1 MGVKERYEDR
11 KKKGE
16 TASYSGVRE
25 RSIAKE
31 IDGIASSISE
41 RTNTWLKNHRNYL
54 TNYNYRYSGR
64 KGTYED
70 SYVSDASDW
79 LSTISKQKEN
89 FDKEASSILS
99 MLDEYGDYLNA
110 DWTDSIRS
118 ALTTAS
124 SQQADI
130 LSAAKDDS
138 EYWSS
143 FGSDDLIK
151 EFGSAEEAYK
161 YYQRVDGYQKKYNGK
176 TYDELHAAME
186 ALEDGEEKAWLSNYQ
201 YEPLKKSED
210 FAQYSQY
217 ANASNGVTKY
227 LSDPTYEYI
236 NGKLAFA
243 FYDALAGAGAD
254 YNYVHMNE
262 DEISAYNYLYAKEGR
277 KKAEEYLNSLKSTLI
292 AREKQDIQDD
302 FSAFAKKLPVIS
314 SIASVPISLL
324 SGYEYVDNAI
334 KYLAEQAV
342 TGDATLDPSYAA
354 LATGTI
360 RGTVSDMV
368 DWEIGNWDA
377 FDFLYS
383 TVMSGADSMVSGLAF
398 GDFGGAVLGLTA
410 AAQATNDALERGMS
424 DGQAFWNGLFSGVFE
439 GLFETVSIGN
449 FNKLKEIAPDSVK
462 TIIKNLGKSMLVN
475 ASEET
480 LTELANITYDTLING
495 EFANYTWGE
504 LKNGAW
510 KDALAQV
517 IEAGASG
524 ALMGVGMSGIGNAI
538 GYYKGNKSTKS
549 TYGKYQGDLVGESL
563 EINPNNDFAQKMQRR
578 IDNGKDLSGWQL
590 NKLVQ
595 QNEQAMMAQDMET
608 IRSAAAQRLTELGE
622 TGDVDTIASAL
633 AKKAAGQKLSSE
645 ERNTISL
652 SKYGE
657 RVSNELNAENIRSG
671 DYSSSWTGSV
681 DTNRINSKEYG
692 SDLLMELAME
702 KSGVK
707 RSAEESSN
715 PYASMENPAS
725 AGENTVTSKD
735 NLTVDAKK
743 PSESRYEVSGDGK
756 TILKSNGEDV
766 SIREVASV
774 KNGKMTLR
782 LEDGREVSSED
793 VSYASRDEAL
803 VYETVANM
811 GVNASEANV
820 LVNAFHTGTVDADTY
835 TLGIQEAYRYG
846 KYNYT
851 VQEMLERGS
860 FASMLT
866 EHQRKTA
873 YKLGQVFSGQ
883 ETAKAQAEVRS
894 KQTDSAK
901 NTNSKKGGVLYE
913 SRDGAV
919 SELDSYLKESGK
931 ELKPI
936 QKTAIQTMKM
946 LSDVFGIKFYV
957 FESYKNSEGERV
969 WKDSSGKERSIN
981 GYYDQSDGSIHID
994 LNAGADGKGTM
1005 LFTMAHELTHFI
1017 KQWSPAKFK
1026 VLANFLMKQY
1036 GENGVSVDALV
1047 RRRMKKTGLGYD
1059 DAYEEV
1065 VANSMESMLSDG
1077 NVAEKLAELKK
1088 QDRGLWNKIRQFI
1101 NSWVDKLR
1109 AAYKGLT
1116 PDSLE
1121 GKIVYEMKDAAER
1134 LQTLFSE
1141 ALAEAGENYQAGLT
1155 PGEESVVVSD
1165 NGDPVAYSNE
1175 YGSVKLSIRTY
1186 EEEGRQAFRDYLSK
1200 CVSSNKLTKA
1210 EMQEMMDGIE
1220 DIYQICKEF
1229 KDKYAPFGAWSDA
1242 SVIRDTYGRPVF
1254 SVVTPN
1260 GEYKMNLDFSLVCKK
1275 RRTLDAV
1282 FNEMSRRGIIDY
1294 FELGQKSVVKINEI
1308 IRKYGFETACALC
1321 FVDAKRFRQA
1331 SMADSFTNLYNELVT
1346 SLVPEDQIGSIDH
1359 FNFSGYET
1367 IKKVPDGIHTWDS
1380 SKLDFSHL
1388 KDVMKNYGNG
1398 TVEYKA
1404 AKYILSHPEG
1414 RKLLLRGD
1422 FMSSNGFDAVKTHNK
1437 DILKLYNSKKGT
1449 GGPKAAFGD
1458 VQYMNEVIKKA
1469 KTWTPAKAYAVGGV
1483 RIQSFSDYVP
1493 RMVFDY
1499 VQMIYD
1505 LAATKLP
1512 AHAYTKESLFAKQ
1525 FGLTG
1530 VKINMSLIPAIAKD
1544 GIAPGLDSKGN
1555 YVWAGESFDFD
1566 AAKQIQNAPGYSENC
1581 GTICVG
1587 VSYAHI
1593 VKLLSDPDIRMV
1605 IPYHKS
1611 GLNPIVAHMNKIAEF
1626 TDYTGSQNTLDGNGK
1641 KVAKDFDFNKELQS
1655 VGDPKA
1661 AVANYLAWCDNKGY
1675 TPKFAEFRW
1684 HDNYYKLIEDFTLYD
1699 NSGSYV
1705 PQREVRAVFPTSES
1719 AFGSMKDL
1727 IKSGLEE
1734 DAVIEGKRDKNL
1746 SAIVDEIQNT
1756 LPRTEAEIAENEVAQ
1771 ADRDLESELADSGIK
1786 YSDRVTD
1793 EETLDFLNGQK
1804 TIKTYKT
1811 MQIVDGKLYPP
1822 MASRIEGKYEDYSV
1836 LGQWEQATEH
1846 PELIKENGKF
1856 KLDKGKGQGSIE
1868 AAYNPYMHSSNLVL
1882 NDQFSGAYSRDNLVT
1897 VECEVPVSE
1906 ETSGYHAQYAKDSV
1920 GWHPWHTGTVAG
1932 SIRKAK
1938 GVERKVFLS
1947 RWIKPVR
1954 IVPDSEVASMYK
1966 ELLSGT
1972 DVAVPD
1978 NVVTPSLL
1986 KELKKAGV
1994 KIEKSGKVKYSD
2006 NSVENLKFQDRED
2019 IAGEDGSQKNRR
2031 ARGAFT
2037 PAEIQA
2043 IQSIGRKS
2051 INSFTSADIKAT
2063 EKFARRYWQEMGKK
2077 SPFFRAWF
2085 GDWRVNDQSLVQVA
2099 DQIGNA
2105 RGVQR
2110 NEDTGWDIQVSGKVF
2125 DETNNH
2131 KSIAS
2136 REARQ
2141 YLPYINDI
2149 VRKAVLLD
2157 SFGQGKTKSENSL
2170 LMHSLYAVSDIG
2182 NGPEILKLYVEEMND
2197 PNSDNTI
2204 KRSYQLQNIE
2214 KAFAAS
2220 GRVQGNAPSSVTN
2233 TANTVRSVADLFVA
2247 VNRMDTNFGPNSPS
2261 KIVNADGTP
2270 KVVYHQTDRDF
2281 TVFDNSTPVAG
2292 KNDSETPNGFFF
2304 KDNDHDI
2311 GLGGSKQM
2319 AVYLDMKNPLHFANR
2334 QEANNWYC
2342 QNISGYAD
2350 LQKEMSDALSS
2361 ISAEMDSI
2369 ENEMFSDEVTDDQYD
2384 ILDQKWNELL
2394 DKMKSVEE
2402 SYRGHLRK
2410 LLDDY
2415 FLNGKSGYDGIMLD
2429 YDGHRYVNG
2438 KRENVKT
2445 YIVFKRTQI
2454 KSATDNIGTFDGSN
2468 PDILMQDRPEE
2479 SVSNRSLLANALE
2492 STAKNDIERKKI
2504 QEYKE
2509 KIELLN
2515 SEEQK
2520 LQELNAQV
2528 KELSFAKGPRDKA
2541 KIRALRDEAV
2551 KTANRINTYDRIL
2564 LRLEASQPLQ
2574 NVLER
2579 EKKAAYRKAEQKGK
2593 EALEAYRKDAIKKQQ
2608 DILDRWKK
2616 SREKGI
2622 DSRNRTAMRH
2632 KIQNVVGELNQY
2644 LLKGTKDRHVPIELQ
2659 KAVAEALDAVNMDT
2673 VGAEERI
2680 AKLKEELL
2688 KAKTAEQIQEIS
2700 RKIER
2705 IQAMGDRMNDR
2716 LQALKDAYDK
2726 FTKSDDPLIANSH
2739 DDVISAKLDSVIDT
2753 VGDTPLRDMS
2763 LSQLKDVY
2771 DMYRMVLTTIRNANK
2786 AFKAKKS
2793 ESISAMGNEVMMEV
2807 ERAGGKTKL
2816 RLKGTGGIS
2825 NFDWNNM
2832 KPVYAFE
2839 RIGSDTLTELFN
2851 NVRAGEDTWAVDV
2864 TEAREYYLE
2873 KAKKYHYD
2881 SWDFNRRYT
2890 FTSTSGMEFSLSL
2903 EQIMSLYA
2911 YSKREQAA
2919 EHLKRGGIVFDETTD
2934 VTVKTKLGIP
2944 LKFNP
2949 TEATAYNI
2957 SENTLADII
2966 GKLSNEQK
2974 AFADEMQDYL
2984 SSVMGSKGNEVSLEL
2999 YGIKLFNEKFYF
3011 PLKSA
3016 KQFMEKAREQ
3026 QQGDTK
3032 IKNKGF
3038 SKDTVPKASN
3048 PIVLTPFMDVWA
3060 DHVNEMSMYH
3070 AFVLP
3075 MEDFYR
3081 VYNFKTPVSET
3092 DAEKSVN
3099 MFLQNAYGKGATNY
3113 IDQLLKDLNGGA
3125 RSDPR
3130 ENTAKVLMS
3139 KFKKAAVMASISVV
3153 IQQPSA
3159 IARAFAMIDP
3169 KYFRPTK
3176 DGMNHSQLWEELKK
3190 YAPVAVIKEM
3200 GYFDTNMGRST
3211 NDFIKAK
3218 EYTGF
3223 KEKAKALFTDSGYRD
3238 ELISKAPS
3246 LADEVTWCAIWN
3258 AVKRETVSKHH
3269 DLSPSSEE
3277 FLKLAGERFTE
3288 VVTKTQVYDSVL
3300 ARSGNMRSK
3309 TAFMNMWTSFMAEP
3323 TTSINMVQ
3331 DALLK
3336 AKRGDKRYAVKAIG
3350 SVCASVI
3357 LNAALVSLVYAMRDD
3372 DDDETY
3378 LEKYVSRFLTETLDG
3393 LNPLTYI
3400 PFLRDVWSIMQG
3412 FDIDRADMSLVTD
3425 LVNSLQKIVK
3435 VMNTDTYGM
3444 DEDEIAEHN
3453 RKVAEAWLSAVDSIS
3468 SLTGIPF
3475 RNFRRDLNGAVNLVK
3490 TLTKDAQGR
3499 QTTAGSLMDVIL
3511 DDVKASTP
3519 IWGWMPGES
3528 KADKLYDAIV
3538 SGDTA
3543 YVDRMKSGYDSEE
3556 SYYSALRNAVRKRY
3570 VSGDIS
3576 YETAM
3581 DFLIEQCGMSEDD
3594 AYWKLDE
3601 WNSGADGDDYRKY
3614 AEFYEAVQTGNN
3626 LKAVIK
3632 RYTDNGVKPET
3643 LSSQITDYFKPIY
3656 IEMSKSE
3663 RASLKG
3669 YLRNAMVYC
3678 GSDDD
3683 AAMEKLQHWDFLA
3696 DNPDYRDIS
3705 QAEATKYY
3713 EYAEPNG
3720 ISVSVYSDYCERASQ
3735 CESDKDK
3742 NGNPISGSKKE
3753 KIMEV
3758 IDSLPITKKQK
3769 DALYY
3774 ASGFSA
3780 STIYEAPWRR

>member
-31 IDGIASSISE
+31 IYGIASSISE

-130 LSAAKDDS
+130 LSAATGDS

-143 FGSDDLIK
+143 FGSDELIK

-161 YYQRVDGYQKKYNGK
+161 YYQRDDGYQKKYNGK

-210 FAQYSQY
+210 FAQYRQY
-217 ANASNGVTKY
+217 ANDSNGVTKY

-262 DEISAYNYLYAKEGR
+262 DEISIYNYLYAKEGR
-277 KKAEEYLNSLKSTLI
+277 KKAEEYLNSLKSTLV
-292 AREKQDIQDD
+292 AREKQDIKDD

-314 SIASVPISLL
+314 SVASVPISLL

-342 TGDATLDPSYAA
+342 TGDAKLDPSYAA

-383 TVMSGADSMVSGLAF
+383 TVMSGADSLVSGLAF
-398 GDFGGAVLGLTA
+398 GNFGGAVLGLTA

-424 DGQAFWNGLFSGVFE
+424 DGQAFWNGLVSGVFE

-449 FNKLKEIAPDSVK
+449 FNKLKEIAPDRVK

-595 QNEQAMMAQDMET
+595 QNEQAMMAQDMES

-657 RVSNELNAENIRSG
+657 RVSNELNAENIHSG
-671 DYSSSWTGSV
+671 DYSSSWTGSI
-681 DTNRINSKEYG
+681 DTNRINAKEYG

-707 RSAEESSN
+707 RSAEESSDS
-715 PYASMENPAS
+715 YASMENPAS
-725 AGENTVTSKD
+725 AGENTVTSKG
-735 NLTVDAKK
+735 NLTANVKK
-743 PSESRYEVSGDGK
+743 PSETGYDVSADGK

-766 SIREVASV
+766 SIREVSSV
-774 KNGKMTLR
+774 KDGKMTLR

-873 YKLGQVFSGQ
+873 YKLGQVFSGR

-969 WKDSSGKERSIN
+969 WKDSSSKERSIN

-1047 RRRMKKTGLGYD
+1047 RKRMKKTGLGYD
-1059 DAYEEV
+1059 AAYEEV

-1200 CVSSNKLTKA
+1200 CVSSNKLTNA

-1661 AVANYLAWCDNKGY
+1661 AVDNYLAWCDNKGY

-1793 EETLDFLNGQK
+1793 EETLDFLNSQK

-1994 KIEKSGKVKYSD
+1994 KIEKSGR
-2006 NSVENLKFQDRED
+2006 LKFSDREESD
-2019 IAGEDGSQKNRR
+2019 PSGI
-2031 ARGAFT
+2031 
-2037 PAEIQA
+2037 
-2043 IQSIGRKS
+2043 
-2051 INSFTSADIKAT
+2051 
-2063 EKFARRYWQEMGKK
+2063 
-2077 SPFFRAWF
+2077 
-2085 GDWRVNDQSLVQVA
+2085 
-2099 DQIGNA
+2099 
-2105 RGVQR
+2105 
-2110 NEDTGWDIQVSGKVF
+2110 DTDS
-2125 DETNNH
+2125 NLNYH
-2131 KSIAS
+2131 K
-2136 REARQ
+2136 
-2141 YLPYINDI
+2141 
-2149 VRKAVLLD
+2149 
-2157 SFGQGKTKSENSL
+2157 EN
-2170 LMHSLYAVSDIG
+2170 
-2182 NGPEILKLYVEEMND
+2182 
-2197 PNSDNTI
+2197 
-2204 KRSYQLQNIE
+2204 
-2214 KAFAAS
+2214 
-2220 GRVQGNAPSSVTN
+2220 
-2233 TANTVRSVADLFVA
+2233 
-2247 VNRMDTNFGPNSPS
+2247 
-2261 KIVNADGTP
+2261 
-2270 KVVYHQTDRDF
+2270 
-2281 TVFDNSTPVAG
+2281 
-2292 KNDSETPNGFFF
+2292 
-2304 KDNDHDI
+2304 
-2311 GLGGSKQM
+2311 
-2319 AVYLDMKNPLHFANR
+2319 ANR
-2334 QEANNWYC
+2334 QEVNGNERREESRESFYRRAHEKKYTVRERGQIAYGYASVANKTRGAGQTERNLKKLGIQVIVHDGLEVNANGITSVILGDATSVAGDVVYVRNSMKTDPMETAGHEAFHFWKHTDARIEYKETVA
-2342 QNISGYAD
+2342 QNIVFSSD
-2350 LQKEMSDALSS
+2350 SFIQFQKEIADAYFGEEIGIDDDAVDKLTEEIFAYITGLVHAGDSNSIVSS
-2361 ISAEMDSI
+2361 FM
-2369 ENEMFSDEVTDDQYD
+2369 
-2384 ILDQKWNELL
+2384 
-2394 DKMKSVEE
+2394 
-2402 SYRGHLRK
+2402 R
-2410 LLDDY
+2410 
-2415 FLNGKSGYDGIMLD
+2415 D
-2429 YDGHRYVNG
+2429 YDAVKDAWGDFIKKQATSGDGRTRYST
-2438 KRENVKT
+2438 RE
-2445 YIVFKRTQI
+2445 
-2454 KSATDNIGTFDGSN
+2454 TDNIGTFDGSN

-2509 KIELLN
+2509 KIDLLN

-2528 KELSFAKGPRDKA
+2528 KELSFAKGPRDTA

-2608 DILDRWKK
+2608 DILDRWQK

-2680 AKLKEELL
+2680 DKLKEELL

-2851 NVRAGEDTWAVDV
+2851 NVRSGEDTWAVDV

-2873 KAKKYHYD
+2873 KAKKYNYD
-2881 SWDFNRRYT
+2881 SWDFNSRYT

-2903 EQIMSLYA
+2903 EQILSLYA
-2911 YSKREQAA
+2911 YSKREQAS
-2919 EHLKRGGIVFDETTD
+2919 EHLKRGGIVFDETTE

-2966 GKLSNEQK
+2966 GKLSDEQK

-3139 KFKKAAVMASISVV
+3139 KFKKAAVMASLSVV

-3176 DGMNHSQLWEELKK
+3176 DGMNHAQLWEELKK

-3519 IWGWMPGES
+3519 IWGWMPGDS

-3543 YVDRMKSGYDSEE
+3543 YVDRLKSGYDSEE
-3556 SYYSALRNAVRKRY
+3556 SYYSALRNAVKKRY

-3614 AEFYEAVQTGNN
+3614 AEFYDAVQTGNN

-3720 ISVSVYSDYCERASQ
+3720 ISVSVYCDYCERASQ

-3742 NGNPISGSKKE
+3742 NGNPIDGSKKK
-3753 KIMEV
+3753 KILEV

-3774 ASGFSA
+3774 ANGWSA

>member
-130 LSAAKDDS
+130 LSAATGDS

-143 FGSDDLIK
+143 FGSDELIK

-161 YYQRVDGYQKKYNGK
+161 YYQRDDGYQKKYNGK

-210 FAQYSQY
+210 FAQYRQY
-217 ANASNGVTKY
+217 ANDSNGVTKY

-262 DEISAYNYLYAKEGR
+262 DEISIYNYLYAKEGR
-277 KKAEEYLNSLKSTLI
+277 KKAEEYLNSLKSTLV
-292 AREKQDIQDD
+292 AREKQDIHDD

-314 SIASVPISLL
+314 SVASVPISLL

-383 TVMSGADSMVSGLAF
+383 TVMSGADSLVSGLAF
-398 GDFGGAVLGLTA
+398 GNFGGAVLGLTA

-424 DGQAFWNGLFSGVFE
+424 DGQAFWNGLVSGVFE

-449 FNKLKEIAPDSVK
+449 FNKLKEIAPDRVK

-608 IRSAAAQRLTELGE
+608 IRSAASQRLTELGE
-622 TGDVDTIASAL
+622 TGNVDTIAAAL
-633 AKKAAGQKLSSE
+633 AKQAAGQKLSSE

-657 RVSNELNAENIRSG
+657 RVANELNAENIRSG

-702 KSGVK
+702 KILEKSY
-707 RSAEESSN
+707 SASKN
-715 PYASMENPAS
+715 
-725 AGENTVTSKD
+725 ENTDNTKQAERPVRKQRTEQDKLELAKKQFAQQKSIVSNMSPERQKYLADKYEKHRSVLEQLEKGD
-735 NLTVDAKK
+735 NLVDDSGNIIGTVRGVYEEGISIIGEDGFVELIPKGTFSGDSVISFLETGDGHFEK
-743 PSESRYEVSGDGK
+743 PDGTRITSDGK
-756 TILKSNGEDV
+756 THRIDTDDTIELNGLAQDQDGTYKIAVKDSEAVSVDNVSFSDRNIGMVYETFVSLGYAYGKTNKVISNMSLENRNSLIDLYNPNINNDGGEFARGAVSAFYYGYQGIELDSVSEGSPVMSLSEEQRKAAWNLGRIAAIRETNAEQSDIDTTYENAKKVLGQKGKAKKGEYQATLADDIPPTSLTPAEKEFYRFADYVAKAAQANIRIYKSNTGEHGYYNPKTDEICLNLNARNLSKQTMMAFTLGHELVHRAKKGSPAKYKAFSEFLLKQYGQNSKNLDAMVGEQLAAAKEFGISMTADEALTEVICDACQKMLLDTNAGQRLAEFGAQSKENRGFLEDLKRWITEIMDRLRNFFRGVEPDSLAAKEFAKLDDNVKQILADMFVDMTIDAGEKLSTIKTAFGNGTVVETNEQGEFTIAKSDDGSKIVYNLTTWENGGRNTLEAALSAEGFSDDDIKAALTIMDSKYDLVKKLADQFPEQNRVNRATITTDLKDGHAVLSAIVSNGE
-766 SIREVASV
+766 
-774 KNGKMTLR
+774 
-782 LEDGREVSSED
+782 
-793 VSYASRDEAL
+793 YP
-803 VYETVANM
+803 
-811 GVNASEANV
+811 VN
-820 LVNAFHTGTVDADTY
+820 
-835 TLGIQEAYRYG
+835 
-846 KYNYT
+846 
-851 VQEMLERGS
+851 
-860 FASMLT
+860 
-866 EHQRKTA
+866 
-873 YKLGQVFSGQ
+873 
-883 ETAKAQAEVRS
+883 
-894 KQTDSAK
+894 
-901 NTNSKKGGVLYE
+901 
-913 SRDGAV
+913 
-919 SELDSYLKESGK
+919 
-931 ELKPI
+931 
-936 QKTAIQTMKM
+936 
-946 LSDVFGIKFYV
+946 
-957 FESYKNSEGERV
+957 
-969 WKDSSGKERSIN
+969 
-981 GYYDQSDGSIHID
+981 ID
-994 LNAGADGKGTM
+994 L
-1005 LFTMAHELTHFI
+1005 
-1017 KQWSPAKFK
+1017 
-1026 VLANFLMKQY
+1026 LM
-1036 GENGVSVDALV
+1036 
-1047 RRRMKKTGLGYD
+1047 
-1059 DAYEEV
+1059 
-1065 VANSMESMLSDG
+1065 
-1077 NVAEKLAELKK
+1077 
-1088 QDRGLWNKIRQFI
+1088 
-1101 NSWVDKLR
+1101 
-1109 AAYKGLT
+1109 
-1116 PDSLE
+1116 
-1121 GKIVYEMKDAAER
+1121 
-1134 LQTLFSE
+1134 
-1141 ALAEAGENYQAGLT
+1141 
-1155 PGEESVVVSD
+1155 
-1165 NGDPVAYSNE
+1165 
-1175 YGSVKLSIRTY
+1175 
-1186 EEEGRQAFRDYLSK
+1186 
-1200 CVSSNKLTKA
+1200 
-1210 EMQEMMDGIE
+1210 
-1220 DIYQICKEF
+1220 
-1229 KDKYAPFGAWSDA
+1229 
-1242 SVIRDTYGRPVF
+1242 
-1254 SVVTPN
+1254 
-1260 GEYKMNLDFSLVCKK
+1260 VCKK
-1275 RRTLDAV
+1275 RQAYQRVINRLCETGLIEQATLDSLAIAEI
-1282 FNEMSRRGIIDY
+1282 NKI
-1294 FELGQKSVVKINEI
+1294 LG
-1308 IRKYGFETACALC
+1308 KYGFETACLGC
-1321 FVDAKRFRQA
+1321 FVESRRLRIQEWAETICREWNGLVDKKVGKGNAKA
-1331 SMADSFTNLYNELVT
+1331 
-1346 SLVPEDQIGSIDH
+1346 
-1359 FNFSGYET
+1359 FNFADERKFVKDMTNADVQALAMELDDAYENDRLHYGRT
-1367 IKKVPDGIHTWDS
+1367 TVVKKMAKLIDEVPSLRRHLSVADLITPQGRTRLKSVSSELNSLIACRYGSNTPKIVQSFNPYNHELAIYGKVPS
-1380 SKLDFSHL
+1380 Q
-1388 KDVMKNYGNG
+1388 
-1398 TVEYKA
+1398 
-1404 AKYILSHPEG
+1404 
-1414 RKLLLRGD
+1414 
-1422 FMSSNGFDAVKTHNK
+1422 
-1437 DILKLYNSKKGT
+1437 YNSLREYLYAI
-1449 GGPKAAFGD
+1449 GGAR
-1458 VQYMNEVIKKA
+1458 M
-1469 KTWTPAKAYAVGGV
+1469 
-1483 RIQSFSDYVP
+1483 QSFSDFIVENW
-1493 RMVFDY
+1493 FDY
-1499 VQMIYD
+1499 CQIVAD
-1505 LAATKLP
+1505 LAARKLP
-1512 AHAYTKESLFAKQ
+1512 MHTYSKEIVMIKLF
-1525 FGLTG
+1525 GMTG
-1530 VKINMSLIPAIAKD
+1530 IKENMSLIPDVDKSLGKEYAGLTRNANGDLELIFADKD
-1544 GIAPGLDSKGN
+1544 RFKATNGKSYMQSINFA
-1555 YVWAGESFDFD
+1555 D
-1566 AAKQIQNAPGYSENC
+1566 AVKIQNDPRYSANC
-1581 GTICVG
+1581 GTIAIG
-1587 VSYAHI
+1587 I
-1593 VKLLSDPDIRMV
+1593 SDKQIEIMLDDSRIRMV
-1605 IPYHKS
+1605 IPYHSS
-1611 GLNPIVAHMNKIAEF
+1611 GMNPIFADLVGTSFYK
-1626 TDYTGSQNTLDGNGK
+1626 DYTDFQNTTVDYLLDSNGNRVNLKLTKAQRDNLTAGFEFNQ
-1641 KVAKDFDFNKELQS
+1641 VLQELGDARAAAQEYKDWCADSSQHSITIDGVTYN
-1655 VGDPKA
+1655 
-1661 AVANYLAWCDNKGY
+1661 AVL
-1675 TPKFAEFRW
+1675 TPKFSQFADHR
-1684 HDNYYKLIEDFTLYD
+1684 NYYKLLADFNCYDCITEKAAPQGDVQQIYPEEFSEILTEELAKQESSRQKQEKNRSFDKAMAEIESYLKEHTKADTVYYAQQRGIKLSKKDSKLNASDKGKLKRLQEDGVSFKVPVTQNTPYRRPAYDEWDVSAALDDALDHADARDDNMIRVGEMPHFISDMLGIMGDFYIYRNHAYENMVSEKQALKDSRPTMRKKKKIHFHNLGKQRMQEAILALENPIMAIADSTEKENPKIVMILPVEGHNNAPLYAAMSFYDDQPINGSFARRPHLVLTVSERGIESENGYDGYVDVVNEALNKGRLLSLDKEKMRAYMPVIAGLTRVGNIADSALID
-1699 NSGSYV
+1699 NIA
-1705 PQREVRAVFPTSES
+1705 RFKKEVNIF
-1719 AFGSMKDL
+1719 
-1727 IKSGLEE
+1727 
-1734 DAVIEGKRDKNL
+1734 RDKNG
-1746 SAIVDEIQNT
+1746 IDYK
-1756 LPRTEAEIAENEVAQ
+1756 LPV
-1771 ADRDLESELADSGIK
+1771 
-1786 YSDRVTD
+1786 
-1793 EETLDFLNGQK
+1793 
-1804 TIKTYKT
+1804 
-1811 MQIVDGKLYPP
+1811 
-1822 MASRIEGKYEDYSV
+1822 
-1836 LGQWEQATEH
+1836 
-1846 PELIKENGKF
+1846 
-1856 KLDKGKGQGSIE
+1856 
-1868 AAYNPYMHSSNLVL
+1868 
-1882 NDQFSGAYSRDNLVT
+1882 
-1897 VECEVPVSE
+1897 
-1906 ETSGYHAQYAKDSV
+1906 
-1920 GWHPWHTGTVAG
+1920 
-1932 SIRKAK
+1932 
-1938 GVERKVFLS
+1938 
-1947 RWIKPVR
+1947 
-1954 IVPDSEVASMYK
+1954 
-1966 ELLSGT
+1966 
-1972 DVAVPD
+1972 
-1978 NVVTPSLL
+1978 
-1986 KELKKAGV
+1986 
-1994 KIEKSGKVKYSD
+1994 
-2006 NSVENLKFQDRED
+2006 
-2019 IAGEDGSQKNRR
+2019 GED
-2031 ARGAFT
+2031 T
-2037 PAEIQA
+2037 
-2043 IQSIGRKS
+2043 
-2051 INSFTSADIKAT
+2051 
-2063 EKFARRYWQEMGKK
+2063 
-2077 SPFFRAWF
+2077 
-2085 GDWRVNDQSLVQVA
+2085 
-2099 DQIGNA
+2099 
-2105 RGVQR
+2105 
-2110 NEDTGWDIQVSGKVF
+2110 
-2125 DETNNH
+2125 
-2131 KSIAS
+2131 
-2136 REARQ
+2136 
-2141 YLPYINDI
+2141 
-2149 VRKAVLLD
+2149 
-2157 SFGQGKTKSENSL
+2157 
-2170 LMHSLYAVSDIG
+2170 
-2182 NGPEILKLYVEEMND
+2182 
-2197 PNSDNTI
+2197 
-2204 KRSYQLQNIE
+2204 
-2214 KAFAAS
+2214 
-2220 GRVQGNAPSSVTN
+2220 
-2233 TANTVRSVADLFVA
+2233 
-2247 VNRMDTNFGPNSPS
+2247 
-2261 KIVNADGTP
+2261 
-2270 KVVYHQTDRDF
+2270 
-2281 TVFDNSTPVAG
+2281 
-2292 KNDSETPNGFFF
+2292 
-2304 KDNDHDI
+2304 
-2311 GLGGSKQM
+2311 
-2319 AVYLDMKNPLHFANR
+2319 
-2334 QEANNWYC
+2334 
-2342 QNISGYAD
+2342 
-2350 LQKEMSDALSS
+2350 
-2361 ISAEMDSI
+2361 
-2369 ENEMFSDEVTDDQYD
+2369 
-2384 ILDQKWNELL
+2384 
-2394 DKMKSVEE
+2394 
-2402 SYRGHLRK
+2402 
-2410 LLDDY
+2410 
-2415 FLNGKSGYDGIMLD
+2415 
-2429 YDGHRYVNG
+2429 
-2438 KRENVKT
+2438 
-2445 YIVFKRTQI
+2445 
-2454 KSATDNIGTFDGSN
+2454 
-2468 PDILMQDRPEE
+2468 
-2479 SVSNRSLLANALE
+2479 SNRSLLANAME

-2551 KTANRINTYDRIL
+2551 KTANRINTYDRML

-2608 DILDRWKK
+2608 DILDRWQK

-2816 RLKGTGGIS
+2816 RLKGTEGIS

-2873 KAKKYHYD
+2873 KAKKYNYD

-2903 EQIMSLYA
+2903 EQILSLYA

-2919 EHLKRGGIVFDETTD
+2919 EHLKRGGIVFDETTE

-2966 GKLSNEQK
+2966 GKLSDEQK

-3026 QQGDTK
+3026 QQGDAK

-3139 KFKKAAVMASISVV
+3139 KFKKAAVMASLSVV

-3400 PFLRDVWSIMQG
+3400 PFLRDVWSVMQG

-3519 IWGWMPGES
+3519 IWGWMPGDS

-3538 SGDTA
+3538 SGDTD
-3543 YVDRMKSGYDSEE
+3543 YVDRLKSGYDSEE
-3556 SYYSALRNAVRKRY
+3556 SYYSALRNAVKKRY

-3601 WNSGADGDDYRKY
+3601 WNSGADGDDYSKY
-3614 AEFYEAVQTGNN
+3614 AEFYDAVQTGNN

-3643 LSSQITDYFKPIY
+3643 LSSQITDYFKPLY

-3742 NGNPISGSKKE
+3742 NGNPIDGSKKK
-3753 KIMEV
+3753 KILEV

>member
-79 LSTISKQKEN
+79 LSTISAQKEN
-89 FDKEASSILS
+89 FDKESTAILS
-99 MLDEYGDYLNA
+99 MLDEYGDYLDKNWA
-110 DWTDSIRS
+110 NSIRGT
-118 ALTTAS
+118 LKTAS
-124 SQQADI
+124 KQQEKI
-130 LSAAKDDS
+130 LKSATSDS

-143 FGSDDLIK
+143 FGSDEMIK

-161 YYQRVDGYQKKYNGK
+161 YYQRDDGYQKKYNGK

-210 FAQYSQY
+210 FAQYRQY
-217 ANASNGVTKY
+217 ANDSNGVTKY

-262 DEISAYNYLYAKEGR
+262 DEISIYNYLYAKEGR
-277 KKAEEYLNSLKSTLI
+277 KKAEEYLNSLKSTLV

-314 SIASVPISLL
+314 SVASVPISLL

-383 TVMSGADSMVSGLAF
+383 TVMSGADSLVSGLAF
-398 GDFGGAVLGLTA
+398 GNFGGAVLGLTA

-424 DGQAFWNGLFSGVFE
+424 DGQAFWNGLVSGVFE

-608 IRSAAAQRLTELGE
+608 IRSAASQRLTQLGE
-622 TGDVDTIASAL
+622 TGNVDTIASAL
-633 AKKAAGQKLSSE
+633 AKMAAGNRLSSE
-645 ERNTISL
+645 ERNTIAL

-657 RVSNELNAENIRSG
+657 RVSNELNAENINSG
-671 DYSSSWTGSV
+671 DYSSAWTGSI
-681 DTNRINSKEYG
+681 DTNRINAKEYSR
-692 SDLLMELAME
+692 SDPLMDLAME
-702 KSGVK
+702 KSGAK
-707 RSAEESSN
+707 PSNTESAVL
-715 PYASMENPAS
+715 YGSMENPAS
-725 AGENTVTSKD
+725 AGENTVTSKG
-735 NLTVDAKK
+735 NLTANVKK
-743 PSESRYEVSGDGK
+743 PSETGYDVSADGK

-782 LEDGREVSSED
+782 LEDGREVSAD
-793 VSYASRDEAL
+793 DISYASRDEAL

-873 YKLGQVFSGQ
+873 YKLGQVFSGR

-901 NTNSKKGGVLYE
+901 NTNSKKGGVMYE

-919 SELDSYLKESGK
+919 SDLDSYLKDSGK

-969 WKDSSGKERSIN
+969 WKYSSGKEHSIN

-1059 DAYEEV
+1059 AAYEEV

-1141 ALAEAGENYQAGLT
+1141 ALEEASENYQASGKQKNTANDGGISKFSLMEFEDGKRFVDVQMDANVFDGMT
-1155 PGEESVVVSD
+1155 VSD
-1165 NGDPVAYSNE
+1165 
-1175 YGSVKLSIRTY
+1175 
-1186 EEEGRQAFRDYLSK
+1186 
-1200 CVSSNKLTKA
+1200 
-1210 EMQEMMDGIE
+1210 
-1220 DIYQICKEF
+1220 
-1229 KDKYAPFGAWSDA
+1229 
-1242 SVIRDTYGRPVF
+1242 
-1254 SVVTPN
+1254 
-1260 GEYKMNLDFSLVCKK
+1260 MN
-1275 RRTLDAV
+1275 
-1282 FNEMSRRGIIDY
+1282 
-1294 FELGQKSVVKINEI
+1294 
-1308 IRKYGFETACALC
+1308 
-1321 FVDAKRFRQA
+1321 
-1331 SMADSFTNLYNELVT
+1331 
-1346 SLVPEDQIGSIDH
+1346 
-1359 FNFSGYET
+1359 
-1367 IKKVPDGIHTWDS
+1367 
-1380 SKLDFSHL
+1380 
-1388 KDVMKNYGNG
+1388 
-1398 TVEYKA
+1398 
-1404 AKYILSHPEG
+1404 
-1414 RKLLLRGD
+1414 
-1422 FMSSNGFDAVKTHNK
+1422 
-1437 DILKLYNSKKGT
+1437 
-1449 GGPKAAFGD
+1449 
-1458 VQYMNEVIKKA
+1458 KKA
-1469 KTWTPAKAYAVGGV
+1469 KSILMDKFVGKVIGIDNPVFVNGDSVNEYIHPSKNIERDIREAKLAAGSELDNLMDAGVPLPNESDGKDGHTHPDVIDFSYLKTIFKVGNEYFDGIVNIKNIKRGKLLKDITKIRNITKDIVSSYGTNPKSNFLRNASMPSIRSDKEIVKEKFAMREPVEYTKDLVALHNLTADKMAKALELGGFPMPSIAVTKSDIPHTNFGEITLVFGRETIDPKESKKNTVYSADAWTPTFPRVEYEENRDVGN
-1483 RIQSFSDYVP
+1483 RISGQ
-1493 RMVFDY
+1493 
-1499 VQMIYD
+1499 
-1505 LAATKLP
+1505 L
-1512 AHAYTKESLFAKQ
+1512 
-1525 FGLTG
+1525 
-1530 VKINMSLIPAIAKD
+1530 D
-1544 GIAPGLDSKGN
+1544 GISKKVDEFFRRDLGMVYTDIEGNLNRYGGEEGLIQHAMEN
-1555 YVWAGESFDFD
+1555 YGLKAAYLEEQGKHIEQVTAQAEADLGFNPESAEKYRKIMD
-1566 AAKQIQNAPGYSENC
+1566 IL
-1581 GTICVG
+1581 G
-1587 VSYAHI
+1587 VSDADAI
-1593 VKLLSDPDIRMV
+1593 GKLNLKETREKYGAELEKAFPGITKSPFRMSWIFSQV
-1605 IPYHKS
+1605 QKY
-1611 GLNPIVAHMNKIAEF
+1611 LNNK
-1626 TDYTGSQNTLDGNGK
+1626 
-1641 KVAKDFDFNKELQS
+1641 
-1655 VGDPKA
+1655 
-1661 AVANYLAWCDNKGY
+1661 
-1675 TPKFAEFRW
+1675 
-1684 HDNYYKLIEDFTLYD
+1684 
-1699 NSGSYV
+1699 
-1705 PQREVRAVFPTSES
+1705 
-1719 AFGSMKDL
+1719 
-1727 IKSGLEE
+1727 
-1734 DAVIEGKRDKNL
+1734 DAGPVY
-1746 SAIVDEIQNT
+1746 QT
-1756 LPRTEAEIAENEVAQ
+1756 
-1771 ADRDLESELADSGIK
+1771 
-1786 YSDRVTD
+1786 VTD
-1793 EETLDFLNGQK
+1793 ESATKKAVDDALDMEGFEAWTRKLFSGIEKDSGVYNQKDIFTPAGNRRSFQQTHLPFTLDNIVKAMSAQNGGNTK
-1804 TIKTYKT
+1804 NVSGFNGIKTLRAGTAERFKSIADMHKREGRLQNLKEEQLQDIQDSLQSRLYSVMEAIDKENDGRGESNSLIRYDSIGQIIMEISEGGKYNVADIQSVFRKYSREISDDT
-1811 MQIVDGKLYPP
+1811 ALEVKQLLYDVSQMPVNIFEAKPERAVRFDEVKAAILPKGTDQRIVDGL
-1822 MASRIEGKYEDYSV
+1822 
-1836 LGQWEQATEH
+1836 TN
-1846 PELIKENGKF
+1846 NG
-1856 KLDKGKGQGSIE
+1856 
-1868 AAYNPYMHSSNLVL
+1868 
-1882 NDQFSGAYSRDNLVT
+1882 
-1897 VECEVPVSE
+1897 VPVQFYE
-1906 ETSGYHAQYAKDSV
+1906 SGNND
-1920 GWHPWHTGTVAG
+1920 
-1932 SIRKAK
+1932 
-1938 GVERKVFLS
+1938 ERLK
-1947 RWIKPVR
+1947 
-1954 IVPDSEVASMYK
+1954 IVNSM
-1966 ELLSGT
+1966 
-1972 DVAVPD
+1972 
-1978 NVVTPSLL
+1978 
-1986 KELKKAGV
+1986 
-1994 KIEKSGKVKYSD
+1994 
-2006 NSVENLKFQDRED
+2006 ENLKFSEREESD
-2019 IAGEDGSQKNRR
+2019 PSGI
-2031 ARGAFT
+2031 
-2037 PAEIQA
+2037 
-2043 IQSIGRKS
+2043 
-2051 INSFTSADIKAT
+2051 
-2063 EKFARRYWQEMGKK
+2063 
-2077 SPFFRAWF
+2077 
-2085 GDWRVNDQSLVQVA
+2085 
-2099 DQIGNA
+2099 
-2105 RGVQR
+2105 
-2110 NEDTGWDIQVSGKVF
+2110 DTDS
-2125 DETNNH
+2125 NLNYH
-2131 KSIAS
+2131 K
-2136 REARQ
+2136 
-2141 YLPYINDI
+2141 
-2149 VRKAVLLD
+2149 
-2157 SFGQGKTKSENSL
+2157 EN
-2170 LMHSLYAVSDIG
+2170 
-2182 NGPEILKLYVEEMND
+2182 
-2197 PNSDNTI
+2197 
-2204 KRSYQLQNIE
+2204 
-2214 KAFAAS
+2214 
-2220 GRVQGNAPSSVTN
+2220 
-2233 TANTVRSVADLFVA
+2233 
-2247 VNRMDTNFGPNSPS
+2247 
-2261 KIVNADGTP
+2261 
-2270 KVVYHQTDRDF
+2270 
-2281 TVFDNSTPVAG
+2281 
-2292 KNDSETPNGFFF
+2292 
-2304 KDNDHDI
+2304 
-2311 GLGGSKQM
+2311 
-2319 AVYLDMKNPLHFANR
+2319 ANR
-2334 QEANNWYC
+2334 QEVNGNERREESREDFDRRTSTEVLRKGQKGRLAYAYRPYLGTLSKNAKAAREGLKKIGIPVFIYEKLETNREGITTSHEKSGASTIPGVGVFIPFDADIDSMEIAGHEGFHFFAASKDRESYTSVLLD
-2342 QNISGYAD
+2342 NIYFA
-2350 LQKEMSDALSS
+2350 
-2361 ISAEMDSI
+2361 SAEFISYQTKYVQDNYFG
-2369 ENEMFSDEVTDDQYD
+2369 EEVGT
-2384 ILDQKWNELL
+2384 E
-2394 DKMKSVEE
+2394 
-2402 SYRGHLRK
+2402 G
-2410 LLDDY
+2410 DY
-2415 FLNGKSGYDGIMLD
+2415 FDLLMEEIFAYITGDIQNGDPNGEVHKFLRDYNAVKDAWGDFIKKQATSGDGQT
-2429 YDGHRYVNG
+2429 RYST
-2438 KRENVKT
+2438 RE
-2445 YIVFKRTQI
+2445 
-2454 KSATDNIGTFDGSN
+2454 TDNIGTFDGSN

-2541 KIRALRDEAV
+2541 KIRALREEAV
-2551 KTANRINTYDRIL
+2551 KTANRINTYDRML

-2608 DILDRWKK
+2608 DILDRWQK

-2726 FTKSDDPLIANSH
+2726 FTKSDDPMIANSH
-2739 DDVISAKLDSVIDT
+2739 DDVISAKLDSVIET

-2816 RLKGTGGIS
+2816 RLKGTEGIS

-2873 KAKKYHYD
+2873 KAKKYNYN
-2881 SWDFNRRYT
+2881 SWDFNSRYT

-2903 EQIMSLYA
+2903 EQILSLYA

-2919 EHLKRGGIVFDETTD
+2919 EHLRRGGIVFDETTE

-3026 QQGDTK
+3026 QQGDAK

-3139 KFKKAAVMASISVV
+3139 KFKKAAVMASLSVV

-3288 VVTKTQVYDSVL
+3288 VITKTQVYDSVL

-3400 PFLRDVWSIMQG
+3400 PFLRDVWSVMQG

-3543 YVDRMKSGYDSEE
+3543 YVDRLKNGYDSEE
-3556 SYYSALRNAVRKRY
+3556 SYYSALRNAVKKRY

-3678 GSDDD
+3678 GADDD

-3742 NGNPISGSKKE
+3742 NGNPIDGSKKE

-3774 ASGFSA
+3774 ANGWSA